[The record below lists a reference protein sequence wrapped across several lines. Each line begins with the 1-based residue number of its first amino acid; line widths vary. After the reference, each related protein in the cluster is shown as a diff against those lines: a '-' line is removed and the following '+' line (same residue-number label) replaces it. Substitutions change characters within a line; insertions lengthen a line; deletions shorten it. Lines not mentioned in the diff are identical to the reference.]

1 MPTVYEEAILRTI
14 LYADVFDFPLTLDEI
29 HHFLIAAEPASL
41 ERLQQTLAESTYLQA
56 RLCLDLPYYALNDHP
71 EVIARRQQRE
81 SIARDVVPKA
91 QRYGH
96 LLAALPFVRMVA
108 ITGAIAVRNPS
119 GWRDDFDYLIITVPG
134 RVWLTRALAVMMVRV
149 CRRFGV
155 ELCPNFVLAS
165 DQLTQRRQDLFIARE
180 IAQMIPLNNIDLYHA
195 FREANRWT
203 DEYQPNAGA
212 PFYNN
217 NIPLTLTASPL
228 KQALE
233 WVFSGGVGDWLEAW
247 EYQRKRRR
255 FVPQAE
261 QPGASAQIDTGNA
274 KGHFKDHGA
283 RVLAAYAERCARYGL
298 PSSLG
303 AQLVAPLQYE

>member
-1 MPTVYEEAILRTI
+1 
-14 LYADVFDFPLTLDEI
+14 
-29 HHFLIAAEPASL
+29 
-41 ERLQQTLAESTYLQA
+41 
-56 RLCLDLPYYALNDHP
+56 
-71 EVIARRQQRE
+71 
-81 SIARDVVPKA
+81 
-91 QRYGH
+91 
-96 LLAALPFVRMVA
+96 
-108 ITGAIAVRNPS
+108 
-119 GWRDDFDYLIITVPG
+119 
-134 RVWLTRALAVMMVRV
+134 
-149 CRRFGV
+149 
-155 ELCPNFVLAS
+155 
-165 DQLTQRRQDLFIARE
+165 LFIARE